1 MQAHEVLLASH
12 KCNAELLCTAFA
24 HDNHHI
30 RSLALHG
37 LLKNNVLT
45 DEQVRSAEVDPSR
58 LVRHRLAQLGAVEP
72 RINLSILLHDV
83 DFAVAETAAWSLGE
97 RVDVTPDEFAL
108 LLEGGAHHDH
118 AIVRESCIAAL
129 GAIGNPRAVPVIL
142 EGCNDK
148 PAVRRRAILALAP
161 FDGPE
166 VTAALE
172 KALLDRDWQVRQ
184 AAEDLLAIE
193 KEL

>member
-12 KCNAELLCTAFA
+12 KGNAELLCTAFA

-184 AAEDLLAIE
+184 AAEDILAIE

>member
-12 KCNAELLCTAFA
+12 EGNTELLFTAFA
-24 HDNHHI
+24 NDNDHI

-37 LLKNNVLT
+37 LLKNNALT

-72 RINLSILLHDV
+72 RINLSVLLHDV

-97 RVDVTPDEFAL
+97 RVDVTAEEFAL

-129 GAIGNPRAVPVIL
+129 GAIGDPRAVPVIL
-142 EGCNDK
+142 QGCADK

-166 VTAALE
+166 VTTALE

>member
-12 KCNAELLCTAFA
+12 KGNAELLCTAFA

-142 EGCNDK
+142 EGCNDN

-161 FDGPE
+161 FTGPE

>member
-12 KCNAELLCTAFA
+12 KGNAELLCTAFA

-83 DFAVAETAAWSLGE
+83 DFAVAETAAWSLGD

>member
-12 KCNAELLCTAFA
+12 EGNTELLCTAFA
-24 HDNHHI
+24 NDNDHI

-37 LLKNNVLT
+37 LLKNNALT
-45 DEQVRSAEVDPSR
+45 DEQLRSAEVDPSR
-58 LVRHRLAQLGAVEP
+58 LVRHRLAQLGALEP

-97 RVDVTPDEFAL
+97 RVDVTPGEFAL

-129 GAIGNPRAVPVIL
+129 GAIGDPRAVPVIL

>member
-12 KCNAELLCTAFA
+12 KGNAELLCTAFA

>member
-1 MQAHEVLLASH
+1 MQAHEVLLASQEG
-12 KCNAELLCTAFA
+12 NWELLRAAFA
-24 HDNHHI
+24 HTSDHI

-37 LLKNNVLT
+37 LLKNNALT
-45 DEQVRSAEVDPSR
+45 DEHIRFAEEDPSR
-58 LVRHRLAQLGAVEP
+58 LVRHRLAQLGALEP
-72 RINLSILLHDV
+72 RINLSLLLQDV

-97 RVDVTPDEFAL
+97 RVDVTPEEFAL

-129 GAIGNPRAVPVIL
+129 GAIGDQRAVPVIL
-142 EGCNDK
+142 QGCTDK

-166 VTAALE
+166 ITAALE

>member
-12 KCNAELLCTAFA
+12 EGNTELLFTAFA
-24 HDNHHI
+24 NDNDHI

-37 LLKNNVLT
+37 LLKNNVLI
-45 DEQVRSAEVDPSR
+45 EEHIRCAEVDPSR

-72 RINLSILLHDV
+72 RINLSVLLHDV

-97 RVDVTPDEFAL
+97 RVDVTAEEFAL

-129 GAIGNPRAVPVIL
+129 GAIGDPRAVPVIL

>member
-1 MQAHEVLLASH
+1 MQAHEVLLAGHEGNS
-12 KCNAELLCTAFA
+12 ELLRTAFA
-24 HDNHHI
+24 DTSDHI

-37 LLKNNVLT
+37 LLKNNALT
-45 DEQVRSAEVDPSR
+45 DEHIRSAETDTAR
-58 LVRHRLAQLGAVEP
+58 LVRHRLAQLGAIEP
-72 RINLSILLHDV
+72 RINLSILLRDV

-97 RVDVTPDEFAL
+97 RVDVTPEEFAL

-129 GAIGNPRAVPVIL
+129 GAIGDPRAVPVIL
-142 EGCNDK
+142 QGCTDK

-161 FDGPE
+161 FEGPE
-166 VTAALE
+166 VRTAWE
-172 KALLDRDWQVRQ
+172 TALLDRDWQVRQ

-193 KEL
+193 NEM

>member
-12 KCNAELLCTAFA
+12 EGNTELLCTAFA

-30 RSLALHG
+30 RSLALHA
-37 LLKNNVLT
+37 LLKNNMLI
-45 DEQVRSAEVDPSR
+45 DEQIRSAEVDPSR

-72 RINLSILLHDV
+72 RVNLSILLHDV

-97 RVDVTPDEFAL
+97 RVDVTPEEFAL

-129 GAIGNPRAVPVIL
+129 GAIGDPRAVPVIL

>member
-12 KCNAELLCTAFA
+12 KGNAELLCTAFA

-58 LVRHRLAQLGAVEP
+58 LVRHHLAQLGAVEP

>member
-12 KCNAELLCTAFA
+12 EGNVELLCTAFT
-24 HDNHHI
+24 HTSDHI

-37 LLKNNVLT
+37 LLKNDALT
-45 DEQVRSAEVDPSR
+45 DEHIRHAEVDPAR
-58 LVRHRLAQLGAVEP
+58 LVRHRLAQLGALEP
-72 RINLSILLHDV
+72 RINLTVLLRDV

-97 RVDVTPDEFAL
+97 RVDVTPGEFDL
-108 LLEGGAHHDH
+108 LVEGGADHDH

-129 GAIGNPRAVPVIL
+129 GAIGDPRAVPVIL
-142 EGCNDK
+142 QGCNDK

>member
-12 KCNAELLCTAFA
+12 KGNAELLCTAFA

-83 DFAVAETAAWSLGE
+83 YFAVAETAAWSLGE

-129 GAIGNPRAVPVIL
+129 GAIGNPRAVPVIM
-142 EGCNDK
+142 EGSNDK

>member
-12 KCNAELLCTAFA
+12 KGNAELLCTAFA

-108 LLEGGAHHDH
+108 LLEGGAHNDH

>member
-12 KCNAELLCTAFA
+12 EGNSELLCAAFTHA
-24 HDNHHI
+24 NDHV

-37 LLKNNVLT
+37 LFKNTVLT
-45 DEQVRSAEVDPSR
+45 DEHIRRAEVDPSR

-72 RINLSILLHDV
+72 RINLSTLLHDV

-97 RVDVTPDEFAL
+97 RVDVTPEEFAL
-108 LLEGGAHHDH
+108 LLEGGADHDH

-129 GAIGNPRAVPVIL
+129 GAIGDPRAVPVIL
-142 EGCNDK
+142 QGCADK

>member
-12 KCNAELLCTAFA
+12 EGNTELLFTAFA
-24 HDNHHI
+24 NDNDHI

-37 LLKNNVLT
+37 LLKNNALT

-72 RINLSILLHDV
+72 RINLSVLLHDV

-97 RVDVTPDEFAL
+97 RVDVTAEEFAL

-129 GAIGNPRAVPVIL
+129 GAIGDPRAVPVIL

-166 VTAALE
+166 VTTALE

>member
-12 KCNAELLCTAFA
+12 EGNSELLRAAFTHA
-24 HDNHHI
+24 NDHI

-45 DEQVRSAEVDPSR
+45 DEHIRRAEVDSSR

-97 RVDVTPDEFAL
+97 RVDVTPEEFAL
-108 LLEGGAHHDH
+108 LLEGGADHDH

-129 GAIGNPRAVPVIL
+129 GAIGDPRAVPIIL
-142 EGCNDK
+142 QGCTDK

-166 VTAALE
+166 VTTALE

>member
-12 KCNAELLCTAFA
+12 EGNVELLCAAFT
-24 HDNHHI
+24 HTNDHI

-37 LLKNNVLT
+37 LLKNDALT
-45 DEQVRSAEVDPSR
+45 DEHIRHAEVDPAR
-58 LVRHRLAQLGAVEP
+58 LVRHRLAQLGALEP

-83 DFAVAETAAWSLGE
+83 DFAVAETAAWSLWE
-97 RVDVTPDEFAL
+97 RVDVTPGEFDL
-108 LLEGGAHHDH
+108 LVEGGADHDH

-129 GAIGNPRAVPVIL
+129 GAIGDPRAVPVIL
-142 EGCNDK
+142 QGCNDK

-166 VTAALE
+166 ITAALE

>member
-12 KCNAELLCTAFA
+12 EGNPELLCTAFA
-24 HDNHHI
+24 HDNDHI

-45 DEQVRSAEVDPSR
+45 DEHIRRAEVDPSR

-72 RINLSILLHDV
+72 RINLSVLLHDV

-97 RVDVTPDEFAL
+97 RVNVTAEEFAL

-129 GAIGNPRAVPVIL
+129 GAIGDPRAVPIIL
-142 EGCNDK
+142 QGCTDK

-166 VTAALE
+166 VTTALE

-193 KEL
+193 KEP

>member
-12 KCNAELLCTAFA
+12 EGNTELLFTAFA
-24 HDNHHI
+24 NDNDHI

-37 LLKNNVLT
+37 LLKNNVLI
-45 DEQVRSAEVDPSR
+45 EEHIRCAEVDPSR

-72 RINLSILLHDV
+72 RVNLSILLHDV

-97 RVDVTPDEFAL
+97 RVDVTPEEFAL

-129 GAIGNPRAVPVIL
+129 GAIGDPRAVPVIL

>member
-12 KCNAELLCTAFA
+12 EGNPELLCTAFA

-45 DEQVRSAEVDPSR
+45 DEHIRRAEVDPSR

-72 RINLSILLHDV
+72 RINLSVLLHDV

-97 RVDVTPDEFAL
+97 RVDVTAEEFAL

-129 GAIGNPRAVPVIL
+129 GAIGDPRAVPVIL

>member
-12 KCNAELLCTAFA
+12 KGNAELLCTAFA

-58 LVRHRLAQLGAVEP
+58 LVRHRLAKLGAVEP

>member
-12 KCNAELLCTAFA
+12 KGNAELLCTAFA

-37 LLKNNVLT
+37 LLKNNVFT